1 VGVKLVSIGL
11 ALVERVIPLVVAAIL
26 AAAAIIYG
34 LVLLVNTRER
44 RSLRRSARSAKVDQA
59 RTERVS
65 VQPLGDRGSV

>member
-65 VQPLGDRGSV
+65 VQPLGDQGSV